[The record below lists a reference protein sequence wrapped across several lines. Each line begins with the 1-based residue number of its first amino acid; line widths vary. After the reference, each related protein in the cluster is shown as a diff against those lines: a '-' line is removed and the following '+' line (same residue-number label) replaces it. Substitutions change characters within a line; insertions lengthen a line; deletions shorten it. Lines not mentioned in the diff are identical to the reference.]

1 MAKLDEQEPRK
12 SQHRT
17 EQGGP
22 SGPKSELRGRDLI
35 YIDTDDDVTSIVGRI
50 KASEEV
56 VVALVPPKRIGVLQ
70 SVVNLRLLQ
79 RAAKNA
85 HKRLAI
91 VTTDPALMNLA
102 SGLAIPVAKNINA
115 QAKILEVADDEK
127 ISDVIDGN
135 DITVDAGS
143 SRSRSGN
150 SSAAEDKEISA
161 AVAAIETDD
170 KIKNDL
176 DADGVPDDEQ
186 ELVKPVKKK
195 IKVPSVNSLR
205 KKILIGGGVAVVVI
219 GFLVWAIVFAPK
231 AVITIQAKTS
241 AVEIKKSLS
250 LVPSG
255 DKDAAEGVLPPVVK
269 QKKTNESVEFEATG
283 SREVGEMA
291 AGTVAFCYDVPKND
305 PYSDELRRNS
315 ITLEAGTRLYANNM
329 QYTIDAPIEII
340 GGQSASGECETYY
353 SVKATAV
360 NIGEEGN
367 IPQNT
372 PMSVSGHSN
381 LTAIA
386 KTDFTGGSKET
397 VKVVQQSDVDAA
409 VAKLR
414 ERGGS
419 DAARDELMG
428 QMSDSTVV
436 IDGSFNVSQGDV
448 KVTPGVGETP
458 EGDGAKATASIELTY
473 TLVGVNKDDLS
484 DVLDAAL
491 KDQTDETK
499 QKVYNNGIDS
509 VKFSGFATANDG
521 YTVTVTTNGHVGPVI
536 NEDDV
541 KNQAV
546 GKKSEEI
553 KELLKQTDG
562 VNDVSVTMS
571 PFWVSSAPSEN
582 KITVNFEINE

>member
-12 SQHRT
+12 SQRRT
-17 EQGGP
+17 GQGGP

-115 QAKILEVADDEK
+115 QAKVLEVSDDDD

-135 DITVDAGS
+135 DIAVDATSRRSAGGS
-143 SRSRSGN
+143 K
-150 SSAAEDKEISA
+150 SATEDKEISA

-176 DADGVPDDEQ
+176 DADGVPDDQQ
-186 ELVKPVKKK
+186 EPKKSPKKK
-195 IKVPSVNSLR
+195 IKVPNVNSLR
-205 KKILIGGGVAVVVI
+205 KKILIGGGLAVVLI
-219 GFLVWAIVFAPK
+219 GFLVWAIVFAPS
-231 AVITIQAKTS
+231 ATITIQAKTS
-241 AVEIKKSLS
+241 AVEVKKSLS

-291 AGTVAFCYDVPKND
+291 AGTVAFCYNEEPFSGQTGQKNA
-305 PYSDELRRNS
+305 
-315 ITLEAGTRLYANNM
+315 ITLDAGTRLYANGV
-329 QYTIDAPIEII
+329 QFTIDSGVTVE
-340 GGQSASGECETYY
+340 GGQNEAGECATYY

-367 IPQNT
+367 IKQNT
-372 PMSVSGHSN
+372 VMSVSGYSG
-381 LTAIA
+381 LTALA

-414 ERGGS
+414 EKGDS
-419 DAARDELMG
+419 DAVRDELMG
-428 QMSDSTVV
+428 QMSDSTMV
-436 IDGSFNVSQGDV
+436 IDGSFSVSQGEV

-458 EGDGAKATASIELTY
+458 EGDSTKATASIELTY
-473 TLVGVNKDDLS
+473 TLVGVNRDDLS
-484 DVLDAAL
+484 KVLDAQL
-491 KDQTDETK
+491 KSQTDEAK
-499 QKVYNNGIDS
+499 QKVYNNGLDE
-509 VKFSGFATANDG
+509 VKFSGFTTTDNG
-521 YTVTVTTNGHVGPVI
+521 YTVSVTTNGHVGPVI
-536 NEDDV
+536 DEDEV
-541 KNQAV
+541 KQQAV

-571 PFWVSSAPSEN
+571 PFWVSAAPKES

>member
-12 SQHRT
+12 SQRRT
-17 EQGGP
+17 GQGGP

-115 QAKILEVADDEK
+115 QAKVLEVSDDDD

-135 DITVDAGS
+135 DIAVDTTSRRSAGGS
-143 SRSRSGN
+143 K
-150 SSAAEDKEISA
+150 SATEDKEISA

-176 DADGVPDDEQ
+176 DADGVPDDQQ
-186 ELVKPVKKK
+186 EPKKSPKKK
-195 IKVPSVNSLR
+195 IKVPNVNSLR
-205 KKILIGGGVAVVVI
+205 KKILIGGGLVVVLI
-219 GFLVWAIVFAPK
+219 GFLVWAIVFAPS
-231 AVITIQAKTS
+231 ATITIQAKTS
-241 AVEIKKSLS
+241 AVEVKKSLS

-291 AGTVAFCYDVPKND
+291 AGTVAFCYDVPNYND
-305 PYSDELRRNS
+305 HTGDRIAAVE
-315 ITLEAGTRLYANNM
+315 LEAGTLLYADGV
-329 QYTIDAPIEII
+329 QFTTDAPLSVEP
-340 GGQSASGECETYY
+340 GRNSNNQCETYY

-360 NIGEEGN
+360 KIGEEGN
-367 IPQNT
+367 ISQNT
-372 PMSVSGHSN
+372 LMSVSGYSN
-381 LTAIA
+381 LKAIA
-386 KTDFTGGSKET
+386 KSDFTGGSKET

-409 VAKLR
+409 VAQLR
-414 ERGGS
+414 ERGDS

-458 EGDGAKATASIELTY
+458 EGDSAKATASIELTY

-484 DVLDAAL
+484 DALDAAL
-491 KDQTDETK
+491 EDQTDETK

-509 VKFSGFATANDG
+509 VKFSGFTTANDG
-521 YTVTVTTNGHVGPVI
+521 YTVTVATNGHVGPVI

-541 KNQAV
+541 KKQAV

-571 PFWVSSAPSEN
+571 PFWVSAAPKES

>member
-12 SQHRT
+12 SQRRT
-17 EQGGP
+17 GQGGP

-115 QAKILEVADDEK
+115 QAKVLEVSDDDD

-135 DITVDAGS
+135 DIAVDTTSRRSAGGS
-143 SRSRSGN
+143 K
-150 SSAAEDKEISA
+150 SATEDKEISA

-176 DADGVPDDEQ
+176 DADGVPDGQQ
-186 ELVKPVKKK
+186 EPKKSPKKK
-195 IKVPSVNSLR
+195 IKVPNVNSLR
-205 KKILIGGGVAVVVI
+205 KKILIGGGLAVVLI

-241 AVEIKKSLS
+241 AVEVKKSLS

-291 AGTVAFCYDVPKND
+291 AGEVAFCYDETNFD
-305 PYSDELRRNS
+305 PDTGATNS
-315 ITLEAGTRLYANNM
+315 ITLPAGTRLYANGV
-329 QYTIDAPIEII
+329 QFTIDSEIPIE
-340 GGQSASGECETYY
+340 GGRKSNSDKCETYY

-367 IPQNT
+367 IKQNT
-372 PMSVSGHSN
+372 VMSVSGYSS
-381 LTAIA
+381 LTALA

-414 ERGGS
+414 EKGDS
-419 DAARDELMG
+419 DAVRDELMG
-428 QMSDSTVV
+428 QMSDSTMV
-436 IDGSFNVSQGDV
+436 IDGSFSVSQGEV

-458 EGDGAKATASIELTY
+458 EGDNTKATASIELTY
-473 TLVGVNKDDLS
+473 TLVGVNRDDLS
-484 DVLDAAL
+484 KVLDAQL
-491 KDQTDETK
+491 KSQTDEAK
-499 QKVYNNGIDS
+499 QKVYNNGLDE
-509 VKFSGFATANDG
+509 VKFSGFTTTDNG
-521 YTVTVTTNGHVGPVI
+521 YTVSVTTNGHVGPVI
-536 NEDDV
+536 DEDEV
-541 KNQAV
+541 KQQAV

-571 PFWVSSAPSEN
+571 PFWVSAAPKES

>member
-12 SQHRT
+12 SQRRT
-17 EQGGP
+17 GQGGP
-22 SGPKSELRGRDLI
+22 SSPKSELRGRDLI

-115 QAKILEVADDEK
+115 QAKVLEVSDDDD

-135 DITVDAGS
+135 DIAVDATSRRSAGGS
-143 SRSRSGN
+143 K
-150 SSAAEDKEISA
+150 SATEDKEISA

-176 DADGVPDDEQ
+176 DADGVPDDQQ
-186 ELVKPVKKK
+186 EPKKSPKKK
-195 IKVPSVNSLR
+195 IKVPNVNSLR
-205 KKILIGGGVAVVVI
+205 KKILIGGGLAVVLI
-219 GFLVWAIVFAPK
+219 GFLVWAIVFAPS
-231 AVITIQAKTS
+231 ATITIQAKTS
-241 AVEIKKSLS
+241 AVEAKKSLS

-255 DKDAAEGVLPPVVK
+255 DKDTANGVLPPVVK

-291 AGTVAFCYDVPKND
+291 AGTVAFCYDVPNYND
-305 PYSDELRRNS
+305 HTGDRIAAVE
-315 ITLEAGTRLYANNM
+315 LEAGTLLYADGV
-329 QYTIDAPIEII
+329 QFTTDAPLSVEP
-340 GGQSASGECETYY
+340 GRNSNNQCETYY

-360 NIGEEGN
+360 KIGEEGN
-367 IPQNT
+367 ISQNT
-372 PMSVSGHSN
+372 LMSVSGYSN
-381 LTAIA
+381 LKAIA
-386 KTDFTGGSKET
+386 KSDFTGGSKET

-409 VAKLR
+409 VAQLR
-414 ERGGS
+414 ERGDS

-458 EGDGAKATASIELTY
+458 EGDSAKATASIELTY

-484 DVLDAAL
+484 DALDAAL

-509 VKFSGFATANDG
+509 VKFSGFTTANDG
-521 YTVTVTTNGHVGPVI
+521 YAVTVTTNGHVGPVI

-541 KNQAV
+541 KKQAV

-571 PFWVSSAPSEN
+571 PFWVSAAPKES

>member
-12 SQHRT
+12 SQRRT
-17 EQGGP
+17 GQGGP

-115 QAKILEVADDEK
+115 QAKVLEVSDDDD

-135 DITVDAGS
+135 DIAVDTTSRRSAGGS
-143 SRSRSGN
+143 K
-150 SSAAEDKEISA
+150 SATEDKEISA

-176 DADGVPDDEQ
+176 DADGVPDDQQ
-186 ELVKPVKKK
+186 EPKKSPKKK
-195 IKVPSVNSLR
+195 IKVPNVNSLR
-205 KKILIGGGVAVVVI
+205 KKILIGGGLAVVLI
-219 GFLVWAIVFAPK
+219 GFLVWAIVFAPS
-231 AVITIQAKTS
+231 ATITIQAKTS
-241 AVEIKKSLS
+241 AVEVKKSLS

-291 AGTVAFCYDVPKND
+291 AGTVAFCYDVPNYND
-305 PYSDELRRNS
+305 HTGDRIAAVE
-315 ITLEAGTRLYANNM
+315 LEAGTLLYADGV
-329 QYTIDAPIEII
+329 QFTTDAPLSVEP
-340 GGQSASGECETYY
+340 GRNSNNQCETYY

-360 NIGEEGN
+360 KIGEEGN
-367 IPQNT
+367 ISQNT
-372 PMSVSGHSN
+372 LMSVSGYSN
-381 LTAIA
+381 LKAIA
-386 KTDFTGGSKET
+386 KSDFTGGSKET

-409 VAKLR
+409 VAQLR
-414 ERGGS
+414 ERGDS

-458 EGDGAKATASIELTY
+458 EGDSAKATASIELTY

-484 DVLDAAL
+484 DALDAAL

-509 VKFSGFATANDG
+509 VKFSGFTTANDG
-521 YTVTVTTNGHVGPVI
+521 YTVTVATNGHVGPVI

-541 KNQAV
+541 KKQAV

-571 PFWVSSAPSEN
+571 PFWVSAAPKES

>member
-12 SQHRT
+12 KQHRAG
-17 EQGGP
+17 QG
-22 SGPKSELRGRDLI
+22 GPKSELRGRDLI
-35 YIDTDDDVTSIVGRI
+35 YIDTDDDVTSIVSRI

-79 RAAKNA
+79 RAAKSA

-115 QAKILEVADDEK
+115 QAKILEVADDEE

-143 SRSRSGN
+143 SRSRSGG

-186 ELVKPVKKK
+186 EPVKPVKKK

-255 DKDAAEGVLPPVVK
+255 DKDTANGVLPPVVK

-291 AGTVAFCYDVPKND
+291 AGTVAFCYDEEPFSGQTGQKNA
-305 PYSDELRRNS
+305 
-315 ITLEAGTRLYANNM
+315 ITLDAGTRLYANGV
-329 QYTIDAPIEII
+329 QFTIDSAVTVE
-340 GGQSASGECETYY
+340 GGLNEAGKCETYY

-367 IPQNT
+367 IASGT
-372 PMSVSGHSN
+372 SMSVSGYSG
-381 LTAIA
+381 LTAVA
-386 KTDFTGGSKET
+386 KGDFTGGSKET

-409 VAKLR
+409 VARLR
-414 ERGGS
+414 ERGDS

-473 TLVGVNKDDLS
+473 TLVGINKDDLS

-541 KNQAV
+541 KKQAV

-571 PFWVSSAPSEN
+571 PFWVSSAPPEN

>member
-12 SQHRT
+12 SQRRT

-115 QAKILEVADDEK
+115 QAKVLEVSDDDD

-135 DITVDAGS
+135 DIAVDATSRRSAGGS
-143 SRSRSGN
+143 K
-150 SSAAEDKEISA
+150 SATEDKEISA

-176 DADGVPDDEQ
+176 DADGVPDDQQ
-186 ELVKPVKKK
+186 EPKKSPKKK
-195 IKVPSVNSLR
+195 IKVPNVNSLR
-205 KKILIGGGVAVVVI
+205 KKILIGGGLAVVLI
-219 GFLVWAIVFAPK
+219 GFLVWAIVFAPS
-231 AVITIQAKTS
+231 ATITIQAKTS
-241 AVEIKKSLS
+241 AVEVKKSLS

-291 AGTVAFCYDVPKND
+291 AGTVAFCYDEEPFSGQTGQKNA
-305 PYSDELRRNS
+305 
-315 ITLEAGTRLYANNM
+315 ITLDAGTRLYANGV
-329 QYTIDAPIEII
+329 QFTIDSSVTVE
-340 GGQSASGECETYY
+340 GGQNEAGECATYY

-367 IPQNT
+367 IKQNT
-372 PMSVSGHSN
+372 VMSVSGYSG
-381 LTAIA
+381 LTALA

-414 ERGGS
+414 EKGDS
-419 DAARDELMG
+419 DAVRDELMG
-428 QMSDSTVV
+428 QMSDSTMV
-436 IDGSFNVSQGDV
+436 IDGSFSVSQGEV

-458 EGDGAKATASIELTY
+458 EGDSTKATASIELTY
-473 TLVGVNKDDLS
+473 TLVGVNRDDLS
-484 DVLDAAL
+484 KVLDAQL
-491 KDQTDETK
+491 KSQTDEAK
-499 QKVYNNGIDS
+499 QKVYNNGLDE
-509 VKFSGFATANDG
+509 VKFSGFTTTDNG
-521 YTVTVTTNGHVGPVI
+521 YTVSVTTNGHVGPVI
-536 NEDDV
+536 DEDEV
-541 KNQAV
+541 KQQAV

-571 PFWVSSAPSEN
+571 PFWVSAAPKES

>member
-12 SQHRT
+12 SQRRT

-115 QAKILEVADDEK
+115 QAKVLEVSDDDD

-135 DITVDAGS
+135 DIAVDTTSRRSAGGS
-143 SRSRSGN
+143 K
-150 SSAAEDKEISA
+150 SATEDKEISA

-176 DADGVPDDEQ
+176 DADGVPDDQQ
-186 ELVKPVKKK
+186 EPKKSPKKK
-195 IKVPSVNSLR
+195 IKVPNVNSLR
-205 KKILIGGGVAVVVI
+205 KKILIGGGLAVVLI
-219 GFLVWAIVFAPK
+219 GFLVWAIVFAPS
-231 AVITIQAKTS
+231 ATITIQAKTS
-241 AVEIKKSLS
+241 AVEVKKSLS

-291 AGTVAFCYDVPKND
+291 AGTVAFCYDVPNYND
-305 PYSDELRRNS
+305 HTGDRIAAVE
-315 ITLEAGTRLYANNM
+315 LEAGTLLYADGV
-329 QYTIDAPIEII
+329 QFTTDAPLSVEP
-340 GGQSASGECETYY
+340 GRNSNNQCETYY

-360 NIGEEGN
+360 KIGEEGN
-367 IPQNT
+367 ISQNT
-372 PMSVSGHSN
+372 LMSVSGYSN
-381 LTAIA
+381 LKAIA
-386 KTDFTGGSKET
+386 KSDFTGGSKET

-409 VAKLR
+409 VAQLR
-414 ERGGS
+414 ERGDS

-458 EGDGAKATASIELTY
+458 EGDSAKATASIELTY

-484 DVLDAAL
+484 DALDAAL

-509 VKFSGFATANDG
+509 VKFSGFTTANDG

-541 KNQAV
+541 KKQAV

-571 PFWVSSAPSEN
+571 PFWVSAAPKES

>member
-12 SQHRT
+12 SQRRT
-17 EQGGP
+17 GQGGP

-115 QAKILEVADDEK
+115 QAKVLEVSDDDD

-135 DITVDAGS
+135 DIAVDATSRRSAGGS
-143 SRSRSGN
+143 K
-150 SSAAEDKEISA
+150 SATEDKEISA

-176 DADGVPDDEQ
+176 DADGVPDDQQ
-186 ELVKPVKKK
+186 EPKKSPKKK

-205 KKILIGGGVAVVVI
+205 KKILIGGGLAVVLI
-219 GFLVWAIVFAPK
+219 GFLVWAIVFAPS
-231 AVITIQAKTS
+231 ATITIQAKTS
-241 AVEIKKSLS
+241 AVEVKKSLS

-291 AGTVAFCYDVPKND
+291 AGTVAFCYDEEPFSGQTGQKNA
-305 PYSDELRRNS
+305 
-315 ITLEAGTRLYANNM
+315 ITLDAGTRLYANGV
-329 QYTIDAPIEII
+329 QFTIDSSVTVE
-340 GGQSASGECETYY
+340 GGQNEAGECATYY

-367 IPQNT
+367 IKQNT
-372 PMSVSGHSN
+372 VMSVSGYSG
-381 LTAIA
+381 LTALA

-414 ERGGS
+414 EKGDS
-419 DAARDELMG
+419 DAVRDELMG
-428 QMSDSTVV
+428 QMSDSTMV
-436 IDGSFNVSQGDV
+436 IDGSFSVSQGEV

-458 EGDGAKATASIELTY
+458 EGDNTKATASIELTY
-473 TLVGVNKDDLS
+473 TLVGVNRDDLS
-484 DVLDAAL
+484 KVLDAQL
-491 KDQTDETK
+491 KSQTDEAK
-499 QKVYNNGIDS
+499 QKVYNNGLDE
-509 VKFSGFATANDG
+509 VKFGGFTTTDNG
-521 YTVTVTTNGHVGPVI
+521 YTVSVTTNGHVGPVI
-536 NEDDV
+536 DEDEV
-541 KNQAV
+541 KQQAV

-571 PFWVSSAPSEN
+571 PFWVSSAPKES

>member
-12 SQHRT
+12 SQRRT
-17 EQGGP
+17 GQGGP

-56 VVALVPPKRIGVLQ
+56 VVALVPPKRMGVLQ

-115 QAKILEVADDEK
+115 QAKVLEVSDDDD

-135 DITVDAGS
+135 DIAVDTTSRRSAGGS
-143 SRSRSGN
+143 K
-150 SSAAEDKEISA
+150 SATEDEEISA

-176 DADGVPDDEQ
+176 DADGVPDDQQ
-186 ELVKPVKKK
+186 EPKKSPKKK
-195 IKVPSVNSLR
+195 IKVPNVNSLR
-205 KKILIGGGVAVVVI
+205 KKILIGGGLAVVLI
-219 GFLVWAIVFAPK
+219 GFLVWAIVFAPS
-231 AVITIQAKTS
+231 ATITIQAKTS
-241 AVEIKKSLS
+241 AVEVKKSLS

-291 AGTVAFCYDVPKND
+291 AGTVAFCYDEEPFSGQTGQKNA
-305 PYSDELRRNS
+305 
-315 ITLEAGTRLYANNM
+315 ITLDAGTRLYANGV
-329 QYTIDAPIEII
+329 QFTIDSSVTVE
-340 GGQSASGECETYY
+340 GGQNEAGECATYY

-367 IPQNT
+367 IKQNT
-372 PMSVSGHSN
+372 VMSVSGYSG
-381 LTAIA
+381 LTALA

-414 ERGGS
+414 EKGDS
-419 DAARDELMG
+419 DAVRDELMG
-428 QMSDSTVV
+428 QMSDSTMV
-436 IDGSFNVSQGDV
+436 IDGSFSVSQGEV

-458 EGDGAKATASIELTY
+458 EGDSTKATASIELTY
-473 TLVGVNKDDLS
+473 TLVGVNRDDLS
-484 DVLDAAL
+484 KVLDAQL
-491 KDQTDETK
+491 KSQTDEAK
-499 QKVYNNGIDS
+499 QKVYNNGLDE
-509 VKFSGFATANDG
+509 VKISGFTTTDNG
-521 YTVTVTTNGHVGPVI
+521 YTVSVTTNGHVGPVI
-536 NEDDV
+536 DEDEV
-541 KNQAV
+541 KQQAV

-562 VNDVSVTMS
+562 VNDVGVTMS
-571 PFWVSSAPSEN
+571 PFWVSAAPKES